1 MLQPEEPE
9 DFVLAVGETHP
20 VREYVEV
27 VKHLGYDIKSASAG
41 HRHDIDNQRRW
52 TGSRTAEEG
61 YAEKIGR
68 VLGVRVLTSYPGRN
82 VADTLDSASLLCG
95 DPKAALVEG
104 RGRLQFARS

>member
-1 MLQPEEPE
+1 MWLMLQPEEPE

-61 YAEKIGR
+61 YDEKLGQVLIKVDERYFRPAE
-68 VLGVRVLTSYPGRN
+68 VEYVRSYFVSWTR
-82 VADTLDSASLLCG
+82 
-95 DPKAALVEG
+95 
-104 RGRLQFARS
+104 RR